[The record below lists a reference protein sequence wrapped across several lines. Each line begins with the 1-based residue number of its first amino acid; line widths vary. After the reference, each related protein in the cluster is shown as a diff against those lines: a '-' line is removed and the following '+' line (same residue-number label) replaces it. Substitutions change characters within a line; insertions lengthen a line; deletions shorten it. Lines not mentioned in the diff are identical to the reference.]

1 MDYYREPTKKEKQDL
16 RKDIAL
22 ILLFIGTTPGAFL
35 VNKPI
40 VDLIKSFKESDFMG
54 DIITVFL
61 IVGIAIIYLV
71 LQTVPQYLAS
81 NAKVNFRIITFF
93 ATALLIVGIEAIF
106 NATTAED
113 VVAGILSILAFTLV
127 FIGAKWIKITKKDN

>member
-1 MDYYREPTKKEKQDL
+1 
-16 RKDIAL
+16 
-22 ILLFIGTTPGAFL
+22 
-35 VNKPI
+35 
-40 VDLIKSFKESDFMG
+40 MG

-113 VVAGILSILAFTLV
+113 VVAGILSILAFTLF